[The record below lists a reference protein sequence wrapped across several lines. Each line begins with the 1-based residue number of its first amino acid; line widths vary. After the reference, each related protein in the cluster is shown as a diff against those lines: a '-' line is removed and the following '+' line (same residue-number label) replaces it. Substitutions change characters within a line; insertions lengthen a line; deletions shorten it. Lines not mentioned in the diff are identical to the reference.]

1 MENVKNIL
9 SIDPFKTYLVGYY
22 AVNGGSIT
30 DQETG
35 EVKDINL
42 NRYELQIISPTDPE
56 NGALLVSLVRLFP
69 ISISRSIR
77 LLLISAPLPRSS
89 ALKSS
94 LFLSS
99 VSPSIY
105 IQ

>member
-22 AVNGGSIT
+22 VVNGGSIT

-56 NGALLVSLVRLFP
+56 KWGASGFSGSAVSHINIPFDKAFAY
-69 ISISRSIR
+69 
-77 LLLISAPLPRSS
+77 SARLPRSS
-89 ALKSS
+89 APKSS
-94 LFLSS
+94 LFPSS